1 MKQLLITGAD
11 GFVGRW
17 LTREA
22 LREGWQVIAVIG
34 PAGTPPPLW
43 LSAADA
49 RAVTHL
55 EADFTEAA
63 DLRLVGRQAADA
75 VIHLAAM
82 ASGAQA
88 RNDPDGAMLVN
99 ATGSA
104 KLIEAI
110 AESGNRPR
118 FLFVSSGEVYGAGHP
133 GPIAEETPTAPVSP
147 YAISKEAAE
156 RAVLRSAEEST
167 LPVII
172 ARPFPHTGP
181 GQSTDYVL
189 PAFAARLLAA
199 RASGELEIPVGNLD
213 VVRDFLDVRDVVRA
227 YLLLLEHG
235 RPTTCYNVASGTGQH
250 LGACFNRLAELVGVA
265 ARPVP
270 DPALSRPADIA
281 VLVGD
286 PSRLQSATGWTPE
299 FTFDRT
305 LQDLVNAQAH

>member
-1 MKQLLITGAD
+1 MKRLLITGAD

-34 PAGTPPPLW
+34 PAGTPPSLW
-43 LSAADA
+43 LSAAEA

-55 EADFTEAA
+55 EADFTDAA
-63 DLRLVGRQAADA
+63 DLQLVGRQAADA

-104 KLIEAI
+104 KLIDAI
-110 AESGNRPR
+110 DESGNRPR

-156 RAVLRSAEEST
+156 RAVLRSAEESA

-235 RPTTCYNVASGTGQH
+235 RPATCYNVASGTGQH
-250 LGACFNRLAELVGVA
+250 LEACFNRLAELVGVA